1 MQTETRGGEAS
12 VGALFFILCLVNS
25 TSQHPQFHY
34 SFTPFCVG
42 GARGLVGRVPAF
54 ENSITSIP
62 ITNPPTLSGSS
73 LGHSLLLSTALPT
86 VSLFVMISAGGRAS
100 LLEPEATPSPSVI
113 TARSL
118 VFGAF
123 FATVNSSANSK
134 SLCHV

>member
-25 TSQHPQFHY
+25 TSQSPTISLF
-34 SFTPFCVG
+34 SSDPFFVVRG
-42 GARGLVGRVPAF
+42 GERSRSPEHLK
-54 ENSITSIP
+54 TLP

-73 LGHSLLLSTALPT
+73 LGPPLLLSTALPT
-86 VSLFVMISAGGRAS
+86 VNLFVMISAGGRAS